1 MIIHRMINLEQL
13 SKEGK
18 SYKWENENCN
28 KCSQVMWGHGFASR
42 YFQSFSDPLYM
53 KRYRCPNCKAVITSR
68 PHGYWP
74 SVRTE
79 IDKVFDTLHYRLT
92 HYVFPPVW
100 PLGITRQRGG
110 YWLKKFTNF
119 CKMNFS
125 NSKNILQTLSD
136 LKSNLQSFFT

>member
-28 KCSQVMWGHGFASR
+28 KCSHIMWGHGFTSR

-53 KRYRCPNCKAVITSR
+53 KRYRCPNCKAIVTTR
-68 PHGYWP
+68 PLGYWQL
-74 SVRTE
+74 VRTE
-79 IDKVFDTLHYRLT
+79 AEKVFDTLHYRLT

-100 PLGITRQRGG
+100 PIGISRQRGG
-110 YWLKKFTNF
+110 YWLRKFSHF
-119 CKMNFS
+119 FKMNFS
-125 NSKNILQTLSD
+125 SSKNILQSLSD